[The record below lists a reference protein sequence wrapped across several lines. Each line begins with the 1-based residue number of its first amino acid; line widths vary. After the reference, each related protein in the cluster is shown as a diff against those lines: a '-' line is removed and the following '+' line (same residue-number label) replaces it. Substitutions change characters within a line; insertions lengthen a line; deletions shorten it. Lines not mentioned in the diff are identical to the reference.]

1 MIARVLPWMTTA
13 AIAALIPWVAG
24 VPGLAYAPFWMLA
37 SVPGVPVGLALAGRQ
52 PFGWVAGLALGY
64 TTSCLTVW
72 ALVATGL
79 ISATTLIAAW
89 AVQTVFLW
97 WVSRRITRPVF
108 DLPAWTPR
116 DRAALA
122 ATLLL
127 VPALM
132 AAPYHNLGRASADGT
147 RHYRAYFTA
156 DFVWHTAL
164 ATELGRFEMPPR
176 NPYVAREALH
186 YYWTYFLVPAAV
198 ASAGPPAVRDVEAV
212 LKVNAIA
219 TATVLIAAFFLL
231 AWSAGGGAVAAALA
245 VMLVAV
251 AASAEGAVAI
261 KDLWQRGVPLSAL
274 RDINVDA
281 ITAWKYGGLRIDGV
295 HRTMFYT
302 PQHGLSCALGLLALV
317 PVALS
322 GASGRLGSIAAC
334 GLLLGLSTTLNP
346 FLGAAF
352 SLIYGLAILADAV
365 RTRASVAQVLRHLVA
380 AAPPSLAALWGT
392 LNAMG
397 EGAGDALTIA
407 WAGHARHAPVV
418 TLLLSLGPVLVPALA
433 GLIPR
438 RRLPTPPAIVATSGL
453 VVGLGLLYFVVL
465 SDASWVGFRAGQILI
480 AVITIPLA
488 RLLAT
493 IGAWSTTP
501 LRRGAAALLV
511 AGILAIG
518 APTVIADT
526 YNASDI
532 ANLAQGPGFPW
543 TLTVTPGQQ
552 AAVAWVKQHTPSKAV
567 VQMDALARGRGHW
580 SFVPTFA
587 GRRMAAGLP
596 ISLLPR
602 PEYQQLSRQVR
613 TIFDSRDPDLAHATA
628 RQMGIEYLWVDGT
641 ERGTYPAGTALL
653 ATSPGYFTPVFDNG
667 EVQVYRVR

>member
-1 MIARVLPWMTTA
+1 MIARLLPWMTAA

-24 VPGLAYAPFWMLA
+24 VAGLAYAPCWILA
-37 SVPGVPVGLALAGRQ
+37 SVTGVPIGLALAGRH
-52 PFGWVAGLALGY
+52 PFGWVSGLAVGY

-79 ISATTLIAAW
+79 ISATTLVAAW
-89 AVQTVFLW
+89 AVQAALLW
-97 WVSRRITRPVF
+97 WVSRRIVRPVF
-108 DLPAWTPR
+108 DLPTWTPR
-116 DRAALA
+116 DRVALA

-127 VPALM
+127 VPTLM
-132 AAPYHNLGRASADGT
+132 AAPYGNLGRASADGT

-164 ATELGRFEMPPR
+164 TAELGRFQMPPR
-176 NPYVAREALH
+176 NPYMAGDALH

-198 ASAGPPAVRDVEAV
+198 SSEGPPVVRDVEAV

-231 AWSAGGGAVAAALA
+231 AWTAGGGAVAAALA
-245 VMLVAV
+245 VVLVAV
-251 AASAEGAVAI
+251 AASAEGIVAI
-261 KDLWQRGVPLSAL
+261 KDLLQRGVPLSAL

-281 ITAWKYGGLRIDGV
+281 ITAWKYRGLRIDGV

-302 PQHGLSCALGLLALV
+302 PQHGLSCALGILALV
-317 PVALS
+317 PVALA
-322 GASGRLGSIAAC
+322 GASGRLGSIAAS
-334 GLLLGLSTTLNP
+334 GLLLGLSTSLNP

-365 RTRASVAQVLRHLVA
+365 RTRASIVQVLRHLVA
-380 AAPPSLAALWGT
+380 AAPPSLAAVWGM

-397 EGAGDALTIA
+397 EGAGDALTFA

-438 RRLPTPPAIVATSGL
+438 RRLPTPPAIVAASGL

-480 AVITIPLA
+480 AVMTIPLA
-488 RLLAT
+488 RVVAT
-493 IGAWSTTP
+493 VGDWSTARLGRSLTP
-501 LRRGAAALLV
+501 ALAGAILV
-511 AGILAIG
+511 IG
-518 APTVIADT
+518 APTVVVDT

-532 ANLAQGPGFPW
+532 ANLGAGPGFAW
-543 TLTVTPGQQ
+543 TQTVTPGQQ
-552 AAVAWVKQHTPSKAV
+552 AALVWVRQHTPQTAV

-580 SFVPTFA
+580 TFIPTFA

-602 PEYQQLSRQVR
+602 PEYQRLSRQVR
-613 TIFDSRDPDLAHATA
+613 TIFDSRDPAMAHTTA
-628 RQMGIEYLWVDGT
+628 RRMGIEYLWVDGT
-641 ERGTYPAGTALL
+641 ERRAYPAGSALL
-653 ATSPGYFTPVFDNG
+653 AASPGYFAPVFDNG
-667 EVQVYRVR
+667 EVQIYRVR

>member
-1 MIARVLPWMTTA
+1 MIARVLPWMAAA

-24 VPGLAYAPFWMLA
+24 LTGLAYAPFWILA
-37 SVPGVPVGLALAGRQ
+37 SVPGVPVGLALAGRH

-64 TTSCLTVW
+64 TISCLTVW
-72 ALVATGL
+72 GLIATGL
-79 ISATTLIAAW
+79 ISATTLVAAW
-89 AVQTVFLW
+89 AVQSSLLW
-97 WVSRRITRPVF
+97 WLSRRIARPVF
-108 DLPAWTPR
+108 DLPTWTPR

-132 AAPYHNLGRASADGT
+132 AAPYRNLGKASADGT
-147 RHYRAYFTA
+147 RYYRAYFTA

-164 ATELGRFEMPPR
+164 ATELGRFQMPPR
-176 NPYVAREALH
+176 NPYMARDELH

-198 ASAGPPAVRDVEAV
+198 SSAGPPVVRDVEAV

-231 AWSAGGGAVAAALA
+231 AWSAGAGAVAAALA
-245 VMLVAV
+245 VVLVAV
-251 AASAEGAVAI
+251 AASAEGIVAI
-261 KDLWQRGVPLSAL
+261 KDLLQRGVPLSAL

-317 PVALS
+317 PVALA
-322 GASGRLGSIAAC
+322 GASGRLGAIATS
-334 GLLLGLSTTLNP
+334 GLVLGLSTTLNP

-352 SLIYGLAILADAV
+352 SLIYGLAIVADAV
-365 RTRASVAQVLRHLVA
+365 RTRASVAQVLRHLLA
-380 AAPPSLAALWGT
+380 AAPPSLAAVWGT
-392 LNAMG
+392 LNAMS
-397 EGAGDALTIA
+397 EGAGDALTVA

-438 RRLPTPPAIVATSGL
+438 RRLPTPPAIVAASGL
-453 VVGLGLLYFVVL
+453 AVGLGLLYFVVL

-488 RLLAT
+488 RVLAT
-493 IGAWSTTP
+493 VGDWSSAHLGRSLTPTLAGAI
-501 LRRGAAALLV
+501 LV
-511 AGILAIG
+511 VG
-518 APTVIADT
+518 APTVVADT

-532 ANLAQGPGFPW
+532 ANLGAGPGFAW

-552 AAVAWVKQHTPSKAV
+552 AALAWVSLHTPRTAV

-580 SFVPTFA
+580 TFIPTFA

-613 TIFDSRDPDLAHATA
+613 TIFDSRDPDRAHATA

-641 ERGTYPAGTALL
+641 ERRACPAGTALL
-653 ATSPGYFTPVFDNG
+653 AASPGYFAPVFDNG

>member
-1 MIARVLPWMTTA
+1 MTTRLLPWITA
-13 AIAALIPWVAG
+13 AAFTALIPWVAG
-24 VPGLAYAPFWMLA
+24 LSGLAYLPILLLA
-37 SVPGVPVGLALAGRQ
+37 AAPGVALGRSLAGGHV
-52 PFGWVAGLALGY
+52 FGWVAGLAIGY
-64 TTSCLTVW
+64 VTSCLVVW
-72 ALVATGL
+72 ALIALGAVSG
-79 ISATTLIAAW
+79 TTLAGAW
-89 AVQTVFLW
+89 ALEAVALW
-97 WVSRRITRPVF
+97 LASRRIPGPVL
-108 DLPAWTPR
+108 DLPPWTPR
-116 DRAALA
+116 DSAALA

-127 VPALM
+127 VPVLM
-132 AAPYHNLGRASADGT
+132 AAPYRNLGRANAEGT
-147 RHYRAYFTA
+147 KHYRAYFTA

-164 ATELGRFEMPPR
+164 TAELGHFQMPPR
-176 NPYVAREALH
+176 NPYMARESLH

-198 ASAGPPAVRDVEAV
+198 SSAGPPAVRDVEAT

-219 TATVLIAAFFLL
+219 TAAVLAAAFFLL
-231 AWSAGGGAVAAALA
+231 AWSAGGGAIAAALA
-245 VMLVAV
+245 VVLVV
-251 AASAEGAVAI
+251 LAASAEGAIAV
-261 KDLWQRGVPLSAL
+261 KDLLQSGAPLSKL

-322 GASGRLGSIAAC
+322 GATGRLGSIAAS
-334 GLLLGLSTTLNP
+334 GLLLGLSATVNP

-352 SLIYGLAILADAV
+352 SLIYGLTILAEAV
-365 RTRASVAQVLRHLVA
+365 RTRASAAQVLRHAVA
-380 AAPPSLAALWGT
+380 VAPPGLAVLWGT

-418 TLLLSLGPVLVPALA
+418 TLLMSLGPVLVPALG
-433 GLIPR
+433 GLLPT
-438 RRLPTPPAIVATSGL
+438 RRLPMPPVTLAASGL
-453 VVGLGLLYFVVL
+453 LVGLWLLYFVVL
-465 SDASWVGFRAGQILI
+465 SDASWVGFRAGQILL
-480 AVITIPLA
+480 ALITIPLA

-518 APTVIADT
+518 APTVVADT

-552 AAVAWVKQHTPSKAV
+552 AALAWVKQHTPSKAV

-580 SFVPTFA
+580 SFIPTFA

-602 PEYQQLSRQVR
+602 PEYQRMSQQVR
-613 TIFDSRDPDLAHATA
+613 AIFDCRDADSAHLSA
-628 RQMGIEYLWVDGT
+628 RRMGIDYLWVDDIERRAYPKGT
-641 ERGTYPAGTALL
+641 EIL

-667 EVQVYRVR
+667 EVRIYRVR